1 MKLLFT
7 LAVLTCLAY
16 ASPPPR
22 QNIQADKDTETV
34 KQVLATFIDLQLKYD
49 GVAVGRILDEAFL
62 YVSPDGSMMNRA
74 EFIKLTDR
82 EKNPLDILEVTD
94 VRVRVS
100 GNIAV
105 ATGLIHEKGLLYG
118 KPYEFRGRTLITFV
132 RRDNQWLQIA
142 CHD

>member
-1 MKLLFT
+1 LQKFP
-7 LAVLTCLAY
+7 AGNEA
-16 ASPPPR
+16 
-22 QNIQADKDTETV
+22 ETV

-49 GVAVGRILDEAFL
+49 GKAVGRMLDEAFL

-82 EKNPLDILEVTD
+82 ESNPLDILEVTD

-132 RRDNQWLQIA
+132 KRDNQWLQIA